1 MLTLQEKIEI
11 VLICG
16 ETMPHRRVADIFN
29 GRHPLANPIC
39 HTTVGKIMKKFKQS
53 GSVDN
58 LFKKPHNKWKTND
71 ETALNVLLDV
81 TEHGKTSLSQVSQRT
96 DVSSTSVATI
106 LKRNKFHPYKPRFVN
121 TLKERDYIPRFEFSA
136 WFQGEVEETRLFPRQ
151 ILWSDEATF
160 TSNGTVSSQNCRWWA
175 RENPNFIIE
184 CRDQYSF
191 KTNVWC
197 GILNNRLIGPFF
209 FRQNLNGER
218 YLHLLE
224 GELSDILEDMPP
236 NIRQTLWYQQDGA
249 SIHTTLAVRRFL
261 DRKFGRKWIGRYSN
275 YPWPA
280 RSPDLT
286 PLDFFLWGY
295 LKSKVYLQR
304 PFRDLDHLENTIREC
319 AMAIPQRFLINAV
332 KEVSRRTIICM
343 ERDGRHTE
351 VPMH

>member
-1 MLTLQEKIEI
+1 M
-11 VLICG
+11 
-16 ETMPHRRVADIFN
+16 
-29 GRHPLANPIC
+29 
-39 HTTVGKIMKKFKQS
+39 
-53 GSVDN
+53 
-58 LFKKPHNKWKTND
+58 
-71 ETALNVLLDV
+71 
-81 TEHGKTSLSQVSQRT
+81 
-96 DVSSTSVATI
+96 SSTSVATL

-160 TSNGTVSSQNCRWWA
+160 TSNGTVSSQVSCRWWA
-175 RENPNFIIE
+175 RENPNFKIE

-332 KEVSRRTIICM
+332 KEVSWRTIICM